1 MKFKIKKNIILD
13 QLVNVSRAISNRNI
27 IPILNGIKFELT
39 NEGLTMMASDTD
51 LTIRSFIPAD
61 KIEMIE
67 TTGNIIIQ
75 SKFLIDIIRKMPSD
89 VINFE
94 VIDDLKIMIYTETS
108 KYNLNC
114 LNSLD
119 YPQIDIETNDN
130 YINLKA
136 SDLKTMIKQVIF
148 AISTQESRPLLTG
161 INLKV
166 NGNILEAIATDSY
179 RLAKKTIIL
188 ENTYNEAIDIV
199 IPGKNVD
206 NLDKIL
212 EESEDN
218 VEIHLFNNK
227 ILFKYKNVDFQSNL
241 LNGTYPNT
249 SSFIPNE
256 FKFILTT
263 KLNGLFSSIDRAAL
277 LAQSKEK
284 NIIKMETKDNLLEI
298 SSFASEIGKV
308 EDYIEIDR
316 NTDEDISIS
325 FSAKYMMDALKTFI
339 SEDITIFMNGDSKPI
354 ILKSA
359 TDESLIQLILPIK
372 TY

>member
-1 MKFKIKKNIILD
+1 MKFRIKKNIILE
-13 QLVNVSRAISNRNI
+13 QLVNVSKAISSRNI

-39 NEGLTMMASDTD
+39 EEGLTLMASDTD
-51 LTIRSFIPAD
+51 LTIRSFIEKE
-61 KIEMIE
+61 KIESIE
-67 TTGNIIIQ
+67 STGTIIIQ

-89 VINFE
+89 IVNFE
-94 VIDDLKIMIYTETS
+94 VIDDLKIMIYTDNS

-119 YPQIDIETNDN
+119 YPQIDIEENDN
-130 YINLKA
+130 FITLKSGA
-136 SDLKTMIKQVIF
+136 LKTLIKQVIF

-161 INLKV
+161 INIKV
-166 NGNILEAIATDSY
+166 NGNVLEAIATDSY

-188 ENTYNEAIDIV
+188 DENYSLPVDIV
-199 IPGKNVD
+199 IPGKNID

-212 EESEDN
+212 EDSEDL
-218 VEIHLFNNK
+218 VEIHIFNNK

-249 SSFIPNE
+249 SSFIPND
-256 FKFILTT
+256 FIFIITT
-263 KLNGLFSSIDRAAL
+263 KLNDLFSSIDRAAL

-284 NIIKMETKDNLLEI
+284 NIIKMETKENMLEI

-308 EDYIEIDR
+308 EDYINIDK
-316 NTDEDISIS
+316 NTSEDISIS
-325 FSAKYMMDALKTFI
+325 FSAKYMMDALKTFD

-359 TDESLIQLILPIK
+359 TDETLIQLILPIK

>member
-13 QLVNVSRAISNRNI
+13 QLVNVSKAISSRNI

-39 NEGLTMMASDTD
+39 SEGLTLMASDTD
-51 LTIRSFIPAD
+51 LTIKSFIPSD
-61 KIEMIE
+61 KIESID
-67 TTGNIIIQ
+67 TTGTIIIQ
-75 SKFLIDIIRKMPSD
+75 SKFLIDIIRKMPS
-89 VINFE
+89 
-94 VIDDLKIMIYTETS
+94 S

-119 YPQIDIETNDN
+119 YPQIDIETKDE

-136 SDLKTMIKQVIF
+136 TDLKTLIKQVIF

-161 INLKV
+161 INIKV
-166 NGNILEAIATDSY
+166 NGNVLEAIATDSY

-188 ENTYNEAIDIV
+188 DQTISEPVDIV

-212 EESEDN
+212 EDNEEN
-218 VEIHLFNNK
+218 VEIHVFNNK
-227 ILFKYKNVDFQSNL
+227 ILFRYEHVDFQSNL

-249 SSFIPNE
+249 SSFIPND
-256 FKFILTT
+256 FIFIITT
-263 KLNGLFSSIDRAAL
+263 KLNDLFSSIDRAAL

-284 NIIKMETKDNLLEI
+284 NIIKMETKENMLEI

-308 EDYIEIDR
+308 EDYIEIDK
-316 NTDEDISIS
+316 NTSEDISIS
-325 FSAKYMMDALKTFI
+325 FSAKYMMDALKTF
-339 SEDITIFMNGDSKPI
+339 SSDDITIFMNGDSKPI

>member
-1 MKFKIKKNIILD
+1 MKFRIKKNIILD
-13 QLVNVSRAISNRNI
+13 QLVNVSKAISSRNI

-39 NEGLTMMASDTD
+39 EEGLTLMASDTD
-51 LTIRSFIPAD
+51 LTIRSFIEKE
-61 KIEMIE
+61 KIESIE
-67 TTGNIIIQ
+67 STGTIIIQ

-89 VINFE
+89 IVNFE
-94 VIDDLKIMIYTETS
+94 VIDDLKIMIYTDNS

-119 YPQIDIETNDN
+119 YPQIDIEENDN
-130 YINLKA
+130 FITLK
-136 SDLKTMIKQVIF
+136 SGELKTLIKQVIF

-161 INLKV
+161 INIKV
-166 NGNILEAIATDSY
+166 NGNVLEAIATDSY

-188 ENTYNEAIDIV
+188 DENYSLTVDIV
-199 IPGKNVD
+199 IPGKNID

-212 EESEDN
+212 EDSEDL
-218 VEIHLFNNK
+218 VEIHIFNNK

-249 SSFIPNE
+249 SSFIPND
-256 FKFILTT
+256 FIFIITT
-263 KLNGLFSSIDRAAL
+263 KLNDLFSSIDRAAL

-284 NIIKMETKDNLLEI
+284 NIIKMETKENMLEI

-308 EDYIEIDR
+308 EDYINIDK
-316 NTDEDISIS
+316 NTSEDISIS
-325 FSAKYMMDALKTFI
+325 FSAK
-339 SEDITIFMNGDSKPI
+339 FMNGDSKPI

-359 TDESLIQLILPIK
+359 TDETLIQLILPIK